1 LLRKLKA
8 VVWRQEAKSQ
18 GRLVDYHVEVPSEG
32 MVVDALFAIQAEL
45 DSSLAFRVN
54 CRAGMCGSCALR
66 VDGRERLACQT
77 PLSLVGDTV
86 RIEPLRYLSVLKDLV
101 VDLAPFFE
109 KYGRIHPE
117 FRALKPPPL
126 PSPQGGGKRQS
137 LKPPPVTPSLPLP
150 ARGRAIVGPQ
160 GGGKRQS
167 AVERELLD
175 RALNCISCG
184 ACYSACDVVGLNPSF
199 LGPAALARAWALV
212 GDLRDGDPSARLEVA
227 AGGDGIW
234 RCHNLGV
241 CTTVCPK
248 AVAPTLAIQA
258 LRRRSLWRS

>member
-1 LLRKLKA
+1 
-8 VVWRQEAKSQ
+8 
-18 GRLVDYHVEVPSEG
+18 

-77 PLSLVGDTV
+77 PLSLVGDTA
-86 RIEPLRYLSVLKDLV
+86 RIEPLRFLPVLKDLV

-117 FRALKPPPL
+117 FRALKPPPF
-126 PSPQGGGKRQS
+126 PSPQGGGKRKS
-137 LKPPPVTPSLPLP
+137 LEPPPFPS
-150 ARGRAIVGPQ
+150 PQ
-160 GGGKRQS
+160 GGGKRFARGASRATS